1 LVVNYCSHMSC
12 FQLSVSCPC
21 GVVIRA
27 SSFDQLVADVTAH
40 AGSEHDMTLT
50 REQVQEMAS
59 TDPD

>member
-1 LVVNYCSHMSC
+1 MSSS
-12 FQLSVSCPC
+12 QLSVSCPC

-27 SSFDQLVADVTAH
+27 SSFDQLVVDVTAH

-50 REQVQEMAS
+50 REQVREMAS

>member
-1 LVVNYCSHMSC
+1 MSSP
-12 FQLSVSCPC
+12 QLSVACPC

-27 SSFDQLVADVTAH
+27 SSFDDLVADVTSH
-40 AGSEHDMTLT
+40 ASSEHDMTLT